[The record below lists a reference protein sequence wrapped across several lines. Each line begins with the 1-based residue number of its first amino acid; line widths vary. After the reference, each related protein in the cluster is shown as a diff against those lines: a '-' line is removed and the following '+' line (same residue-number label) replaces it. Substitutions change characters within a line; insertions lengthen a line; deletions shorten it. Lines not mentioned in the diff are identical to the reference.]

1 MKGETRGKATICGLD
16 VLTGSRI
23 SPGSRTLREHLQA
36 TLGILPHEALEVLFL
51 DQGHVLIAHERLLQG
66 SAKRLLLEP
75 GFIFR
80 RALALGA
87 SAVILA
93 HNHPSGDPRPSPED
107 LEATQWLV
115 RLGRML
121 GVEIAEHLIVV
132 RRGCHAMLRT
142 PGIIRPTAL
151 AAFFDL
157 KDSAP
162 GCVHERGSICPT
174 AAANARLAAWHR
186 ERRRELIG
194 HPSLLANPAWD
205 MLIDLFL
212 HAESGRQVSTS
223 ALCIGSGVP
232 MSTALRLIA
241 KLCESRIVARN
252 PDPMDGRR
260 KFITLPA
267 QTLEGL
273 NEYFCGMTR

>member
-1 MKGETRGKATICGLD
+1 MKGETRGKATISGLD
-16 VLTGSRI
+16 VLTGSKI
-23 SPGSRTLREHLQA
+23 SPGSRALREHLQA

-51 DQGHVLIAHERLLQG
+51 DQRHVLIAHERLLQG
-66 SAKRLLLEP
+66 SAQRLLIEP
-75 GFIFR
+75 GFMFR

-93 HNHPSGDPRPSPED
+93 HNHPSGDPRPSSED

-132 RRGCHAMLRT
+132 QRGCHAMLRT
-142 PGIIRPTAL
+142 PGISRPTAL

-157 KDSAP
+157 NDSAP
-162 GCVHERGSICPT
+162 GCVHERGSVCPT

-212 HAESGRQVSTS
+212 HAGSGRQVPTS

>member
-1 MKGETRGKATICGLD
+1 MTGETPDAAQISGLHT
-16 VLTGSRI
+16 LTGSRV
-23 SPGSRTLREHLQA
+23 SPGSRVLREHLQA
-36 TLGILPHEALEVLFL
+36 TLGILAHEALEVLFL
-51 DQGHVLIAHERLLQG
+51 DQRHVLIAHERLLQG
-66 SAKRLLLEP
+66 SAQRLLIEP

-132 RRGCHAMLRT
+132 RCGCHTMLRT
-142 PGIIRPTAL
+142 PITRPTAL
-151 AAFFDL
+151 AAFFEL
-157 KDSAP
+157 NDSAP
-162 GCVHERGSICPT
+162 GCVHERGCVCPT

-186 ERRRELIG
+186 NRRRELIG

>member
-1 MKGETRGKATICGLD
+1 MTGETPDAARISGLHA
-16 VLTGSRI
+16 LTGSRV
-23 SPGSRTLREHLQA
+23 SPGSRVLREHLQA
-36 TLGILPHEALEVLFL
+36 TLGILAHEALEVLFL

-66 SAKRLLLEP
+66 SAQRLLLEP

-115 RLGRML
+115 RMGRML

-142 PGIIRPTAL
+142 PITRPTAL

-157 KDSAP
+157 KDSAQ
-162 GCVHERGSICPT
+162 GCIHEKGSVCPT

-186 ERRRELIG
+186 NRRRELIG

-212 HAESGRQVSTS
+212 HTGSGRQVSTS

-232 MSTALRLIA
+232 MSTALRLIS